1 MQNTYWTLFGI
12 ALFTII
18 ASIALIVLTSFLLS
32 KGKLGKKC
40 FAGAAIALSFATFLG
55 IYIFVPCVKDFEYAV
70 SGTYIEEKMTAVEFT
85 YANANL
91 DGNGE
96 TQYAQPN
103 FFVERTGQ
111 FIVLYASDIELGKQ
125 YIVRYYPNTKI
136 CEATELGN

>member
-1 MQNTYWTLFGI
+1 
-12 ALFTII
+12 
-18 ASIALIVLTSFLLS
+18 
-32 KGKLGKKC
+32 
-40 FAGAAIALSFATFLG
+40 
-55 IYIFVPCVKDFEYAV
+55 
-70 SGTYIEEKMTAVEFT
+70 MTAVEFT

-96 TQYAQPN
+96 TQYAKPK